1 LSVAQIIAE
10 QKPSQ
15 SSPGV
20 GRFLGQALALLKVLR
35 VSRERHY
42 IFALSVGIA
51 LVVLLTA
58 LGQVWLNTWQ
68 GNFYDALARRDL
80 AMFGAELGIFGAIV
94 AFLVVLGVLQ
104 AWFRELLKIRL
115 REGLTRDLLAQ
126 WLRPRSAY
134 RLTMLGDIGVN
145 PDQRL
150 QEDARHLTELTA
162 DLGIGLLQATVLL
175 FSFVGV
181 LWELSDR
188 VTLPIE
194 GRLVHVP
201 GYMVWCALAYAA
213 FGSMLTWFVGRPRI
227 RYNAEHYAREAAL
240 RFSLVRVS
248 EAAESIALDG
258 AEEAE
263 LRQLG
268 TVFERVLEIMRT
280 LANNMASL
288 TWVQSSYGYIALVV
302 PIVVASPGY
311 FEGTLTFGALIMVAG
326 AFTQVQQS
334 LRWAVDNFPSIADW
348 SATFLRVMTFYEALV
363 SVNRLDRDAPHI
375 NVFEHPEDDLEFE
388 ELCVVMSDGTAT
400 LVEGNVRIGAGE
412 RVQII
417 GTAGTGKALLFR
429 ALAGLWTSGSGTLG
443 LPPRD
448 RMMFMPQR
456 PYLPPGPLREVLSYP
471 LPPDTYPRDAVAAA
485 LARVGVDRLIKD
497 LEHTENWDR
506 DLTLAEQQNLAIVRV
521 LLHRPRWL
529 VMNEALDTLD
539 DAGRNNLLGILT
551 RELHETAVV
560 SIDTAV
566 LTGPFFTRTLHVK
579 KLPLSEAA

>member
-1 LSVAQIIAE
+1 VIVPTRRSRLSEAQ
-10 QKPSQ
+10 
-15 SSPGV
+15 
-20 GRFLGQALALLKVLR
+20 RFGLRFFAFLILASAGAWLVNLPNQLGSAQRALAG
-35 VSRERHY
+35 S
-42 IFALSVGIA
+42 
-51 LVVLLTA
+51 
-58 LGQVWLNTWQ
+58 
-68 GNFYDALARRDL
+68 
-80 AMFGAELGIFGAIV
+80 GA
-94 AFLVVLGVLQ
+94 
-104 AWFRELLKIRL
+104 
-115 REGLTRDLLAQ
+115 